1 VVSTTMLPSGVLATL
16 IAAFPDG
23 VTVVAAGFDVV
34 AGVALESF
42 PQLAASSRNGMR
54 NRVVRRM
61 SWLRVS
67 LSVRIVTARDRIG
80 VFAIRIR
87 LPAVWSR

>member
-1 VVSTTMLPSGVLATL
+1 MVPSGVLATL
-16 IAAFPDG
+16 TAAFADG

-34 AGVALESF
+34 AGEAVESF
-42 PQLAASSRNGMR
+42 PQPAASSRSGMR
-54 NRVVRRM
+54 RRVVRRM

-67 LSVRIVTARDRIG
+67 LSVSSDTARDRIG